1 MFGQGGILR
10 DCLPPE
16 GRIKR
21 VDISLAIQHR
31 METLHEHPQLR
42 TRPYEEVKALCD
54 TLWGVYYDVVCHY
67 FVCRE
72 THDAQKV
79 HRFALMIKDGE
90 LREDRLRSGIPFC
103 YEGAATESELKR
115 AR

>member
-1 MFGQGGILR
+1 M
-10 DCLPPE
+10 
-16 GRIKR
+16 
-21 VDISLAIQHR
+21 AIQHR

-42 TRPYEEVKALCD
+42 ARSFEEVKALCD
-54 TLWGVYYDVVCHY
+54 SLWDVYYDLVSHY

-72 THDAQKV
+72 IHDAREV

-90 LREDRLRSGIPFC
+90 LREDRLRSGIAFC
-103 YEGAATESELKR
+103 YETAEPDLKR